1 MGPQRKARSTANLRA
16 AARLRAGN
24 QGAAQDYFE
33 STDDIKSCVEAMAA
47 ELGLQVVERKSGMV
61 LGVYAFSPM
70 GLEGRVDGM
79 PFGATIAHRFA
90 SLMWGATAMVA
101 IDVSINPPLWADLSL
116 AGRTTPLY
124 VEDDFLAE
132 FEIQTT
138 DRRFADGLVDKA
150 LKRTLLDAN
159 WAGFYPKL
167 TAGRVSVNAS
177 GLGSRRE
184 LRESVRFATR
194 IAKLLDENRQSSA
207 RSRVHARVA
216 EAWLTAAGH
225 FGGKLDEQTL
235 ELGLELPYGHLRL
248 RAAHPAY
255 KSWRTELMLELDP
268 PISGDLRVTTY
279 SGNWERWFAP
289 DIKFGD
295 EDFDGRFLV
304 RSSSRELAERVLS
317 RSARQTLLALS
328 KPMPELLITENGIGA
343 GRAGVL
349 DSLVDT
355 KDALTKAMACAEE
368 LLRQRETRSAY
379 R

>member
-1 MGPQRKARSTANLRA
+1 MGPQRKARSPGNFRT
-16 AARLRAGN
+16 AARLRSGN
-24 QGAAQDYFE
+24 QNVAQDYFE
-33 STDDIKSCVEAMAA
+33 STNDIQSCVEAMAE
-47 ELGLQVVERKSGMV
+47 ELGLRVLERKSGMI

-101 IDVSINPPLWADLSL
+101 IDISLNPPLWADLSL
-116 AGRTTPLY
+116 TGRATPLY

-138 DRRFADGLVDKA
+138 DRRFADALFDKA

-167 TAGRVSVNAS
+167 AAGRISVNAS
-177 GLGSRRE
+177 GLGARRE
-184 LRESVRFATR
+184 LRECVRFATR
-194 IAKLLDENRQSSA
+194 IAKLLDDNRQSSA

-216 EAWLTAAGH
+216 EAWLTAASH

-235 ELGLELPYGHLRL
+235 ELTLELPYGHLRL
-248 RAAHPAY
+248 RAAHAAY
-255 KSWRTELMLELDP
+255 KSWRTELMIELDP
-268 PISGDLRVTTY
+268 PISGDLRITTY

-289 DIKFGD
+289 DVKFSD
-295 EDFDGRFLV
+295 EDFDERFLV
-304 RSSSRELAERVLS
+304 RSSSREVAERVLS
-317 RSARQTLLALS
+317 PAARQSLLSLA
-328 KPMPELLITENGIGA
+328 KAMPELLITESGLGA
-343 GRAGVL
+343 GRDGLL
-349 DSLVDT
+349 DSLVET
-355 KDALTKAMACAEE
+355 KAVLTAAMACADE